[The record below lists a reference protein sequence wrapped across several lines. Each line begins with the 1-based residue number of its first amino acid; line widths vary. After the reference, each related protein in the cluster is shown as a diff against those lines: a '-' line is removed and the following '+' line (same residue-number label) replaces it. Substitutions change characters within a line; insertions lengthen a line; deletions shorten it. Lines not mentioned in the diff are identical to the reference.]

1 MGLSLRMV
9 LYFVF
14 AGLASQ
20 GLVVF
25 DAEAGTVTFQV
36 EDLALIASG
45 LAGYLAT
52 FWSSRWA
59 KRRGGAT

>member
-1 MGLSLRMV
+1 MGLPLRMV

-14 AGLASQ
+14 AALASQ

-25 DAEAGTVTFQV
+25 DAEAGTVTFRI

-45 LAGYLAT
+45 LAGYAAT
-52 FWSSRWA
+52 FWSSRMA
-59 KRRGGAT
+59 KRNGGAT